1 MKAAPEEV
9 PPDLTETLALVLAGF
24 VLVVVALGAAFART
38 VGRPTVT
45 FERVGEWVVDDEG
58 LAVRSTLRVADLG
71 PLTAAVADGAT
82 LAYRL
87 ELNGVPLASGERS
100 DLALDAGTER
110 VTLTTV
116 VDTDRLPVWWAA
128 YVAADETVDVTAAG
142 SLTLALP
149 IAPSVPVPAVS
160 YRLADGETPIRDAL
174 SAAATDLVGEYT
186 VDPTG
191 LLGDLTGGLFDP
203 GGPGAPVGYEIEAAD
218 IRWGEVTAERT
229 TVVLDLTVSNPG
241 PVPVPVVPA
250 AVRLTAALN
259 GRQLFATT
267 EAGATLADA
276 ADPPLAPGER
286 RTVSYP
292 VTTATGDAA
301 DWFVDHVRAGE
312 RSTLIVR
319 LGLAFEVPGVG
330 TTVSVPADGVVTAT
344 REIETDILGGRAG

>member
-1 MKAAPEEV
+1 M
-9 PPDLTETLALVLAGF
+9 LVLAGVAA
-24 VLVVVALGAAFART
+24 VLLALGVALARVVT
-38 VGRPTVT
+38 RPTVT
-45 FERVGEWVVDDEG
+45 FERVGEWVVDDAD
-58 LAVRSTLRVADLG
+58 LAVRSTLRVSDLG
-71 PLTAAVADGAT
+71 PLAAAVADGAT
-82 LAYRL
+82 LSYRL
-87 ELNGVPLASGERS
+87 ELNDVPLASGERR
-100 DLALDAGTER
+100 DLALDPGTER

-116 VDTDRLPVWWAA
+116 VDTGRIPAWWAA
-128 YVAADETVDVTAAG
+128 YVAAEETVDVTAEG
-142 SLTLALP
+142 SLALALP
-149 IAPSVPVPAVS
+149 LAPSVPVPTVS
-160 YRLADGETPIRDAL
+160 YRLVDGDRPIRDAL
-174 SAAATDLVGEYT
+174 SAAADELVGAYT

-250 AVRLTAALN
+250 AVRLTVALD
-259 GRQLFATT
+259 GRQLLATT

-292 VTTATGDAA
+292 VTTATGDAT
-301 DWFVDHVRAGE
+301 DWFVEHVRAGE
-312 RSTLIVR
+312 RSTLTVR

-330 TTVSVPADGVVTAT
+330 ITVSVPADGVVTTT